1 MVLSL
6 QPKNSELLTKRMYKI
21 IFSDI
26 DGTLLSGVRTLSQA
40 TITEVKLLNEKIPF
54 ILVSS
59 RMPKQMYH
67 LQKDLGIT
75 GLPLIAYNGGLVLNG
90 EKVLHSAAISL
101 QILEELVTL
110 NEQEFS
116 SQIHISFYYN
126 DEWYVPQ
133 YDQWAER
140 EERNTLVTPIVRSN
154 REVLTQWQ
162 QAGHGAHKL
171 MLMGEEPLIDQM
183 FQLLNEKYA
192 HTMQIYRAKETY
204 IEVSD
209 ISISKLTGVKV
220 VLDEIYHLPLSEAI
234 AFGDNYNDLEMLKGV
249 GCGVAVDNAREEV
262 KAVAKHITLH
272 HTKDGVAAFLKQL
285 TINKN
290 N

>member
-1 MVLSL
+1 
-6 QPKNSELLTKRMYKI
+6 MYKI

-26 DGTLLSGVRTLSQA
+26 DGTLLSGSRTLTQN
-40 TITEVKLLNEKIPF
+40 TIHEVKKLKDKMPF

-59 RMPKQMYH
+59 RMPQQIYH
-67 LQKDLGIT
+67 IQKDLGIV

-90 EKVLHSAAISL
+90 EKVLHSVTIPL
-101 QILEELVTL
+101 QILEEVVTL
-110 NEQEFS
+110 NEKEFAS
-116 SQIHISFYYN
+116 EIHISFYYN

-140 EERNTLVTPIVRSN
+140 EERNTLVSPIVRSN
-154 REVLTQWQ
+154 REVLKTWQ
-162 QAGHGAHKL
+162 EAGHGAHKL
-171 MLMGEEPLIDQM
+171 MLMGEETLIDRI

-192 HTMQIYRAKETY
+192 KVMQIYRGKETY
-204 IEVSD
+204 IELSD

-234 AFGDNYNDLEMLKGV
+234 AFGDNYNDLEMLKGI
-249 GCGVAVDNAREEV
+249 GCGVAVDNARDEV

-272 HTKDGVAAFLKQL
+272 HSKDGVAEFLKQL
-285 TINKN
+285 N

>member
-1 MVLSL
+1 
-6 QPKNSELLTKRMYKI
+6 MYKI

-26 DGTLLSGVRTLSQA
+26 DGTLLSGSRTLTQN
-40 TITEVKLLNEKIPF
+40 TIYEVKKLKDKMPF

-59 RMPKQMYH
+59 RMPQQMYH
-67 LQKDLGIT
+67 IQKDLGIA

-90 EKVLHSAAISL
+90 EKVLHSVAIPL
-101 QILEELVTL
+101 QILEDVVTL
-110 NEQEFS
+110 NEKEFAS
-116 SQIHISFYYN
+116 EIHISFYYN

-133 YDQWAER
+133 YDQWAQR
-140 EERNTLVTPIVRSN
+140 EETITKVTPVVRPN
-154 REVLTQWQ
+154 REVLTAWQ

-171 MLMGEEPLIDQM
+171 MLMGEETLIDQM
-183 FQLLNEKYA
+183 FLLLNEKYA

-285 TINKN
+285 IINN
-290 N
+290 NN

>member
-1 MVLSL
+1 
-6 QPKNSELLTKRMYKI
+6 
-21 IFSDI
+21 
-26 DGTLLSGVRTLSQA
+26 
-40 TITEVKLLNEKIPF
+40 
-54 ILVSS
+54 
-59 RMPKQMYH
+59 
-67 LQKDLGIT
+67 
-75 GLPLIAYNGGLVLNG
+75 
-90 EKVLHSAAISL
+90 
-101 QILEELVTL
+101 
-110 NEQEFS
+110 
-116 SQIHISFYYN
+116 
-126 DEWYVPQ
+126 
-133 YDQWAER
+133 
-140 EERNTLVTPIVRSN
+140 
-154 REVLTQWQ
+154 
-162 QAGHGAHKL
+162 
-171 MLMGEEPLIDQM
+171 MLMGEESLIDQM

-285 TINKN
+285 IINN
-290 N
+290 NN

>member
-6 QPKNSELLTKRMYKI
+6 QPKNSELLTKRMCKI

-26 DGTLLSGVRTLSQA
+26 DGTLLSGLRTLSQA
-40 TITEVKLLNEKIPF
+40 TITEVKRLNEKLPF

-67 LQKDLGIT
+67 LQKDLGIM

-90 EKVLHSAAISL
+90 EKVLHSAAIPL

-154 REVLTQWQ
+154 REVLTKWQ

-171 MLMGEEPLIDQM
+171 MLMGEETLIEQM
-183 FQLLNEKYA
+183 FKLLNERY
-192 HTMQIYRAKETY
+192 TEVMQIYRGRETY
-204 IEVSD
+204 IELSD
-209 ISISKLTGVKV
+209 ISVSKLTGVKIV
-220 VLDEIYHLPLSEAI
+220 SDEIYHLPLSEAI
-234 AFGDNYNDLEMLKGV
+234 AFGDNYNDLSMINFAGL
-249 GCGVAVDNAREEV
+249 GVAMANAPSEIQKQANYVTYSNEE
-262 KAVAKHITLH
+262 
-272 HTKDGVAAFLKQL
+272 DGVAHVVEKFILDQK
-285 TINKN
+285 
-290 N
+290 